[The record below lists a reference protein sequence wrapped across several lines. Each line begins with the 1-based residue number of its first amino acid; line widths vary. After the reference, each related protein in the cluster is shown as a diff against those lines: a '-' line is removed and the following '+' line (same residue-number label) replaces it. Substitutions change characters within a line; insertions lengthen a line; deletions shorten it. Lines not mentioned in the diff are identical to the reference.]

1 MRLKAKEICPLHR
14 RMDCCGRTS
23 NSRPLKDRNKHG
35 IWQQIR
41 PGLWRA
47 PDGREKCSVSEL
59 RRRKNRLL
67 NENPVCAACGKTFDD
82 YRDVELS
89 HKVSKGLGGSK
100 HDDRI
105 ANLSLLH
112 RNANRDQGSMDLDVY
127 LREKWKPEICG
138 L

>member
-1 MRLKAKEICPLHR
+1 
-14 RMDCCGRTS
+14 
-23 NSRPLKDRNKHG
+23 LKDRSKHG
-35 IWQQIR
+35 IWQFIR

-47 PDGREKCSVSEL
+47 PDGREKCSASEL

-67 NENPVCAACGKTFDD
+67 NENPVCTACGRTFDD

-105 ANLSLLH
+105 LNLTLLH
-112 RNANRDQGSMDLDVY
+112 RNANRDQGSQDLETY
-127 LREKWKPEICG
+127 LKEKWKPEICE